1 MFNKIISLILIA
13 IIPFSTIQAKKP
25 KVSKE
30 EQLSELLKS
39 EFTIIAPEEN
49 LTQDLKTLDF
59 SMLYLKSTVLP
70 FVIPSSSPSDTPSFY
85 VDGQGLFCM
94 NIPDYNGMS
103 AQIKT
108 IKFNQD
114 SLVDLER
121 KKCKKQRDL
130 LKKQADER
138 EATLNEKIEKVQ
150 RDLSSKQKEYKSLQN
165 KMFWVQV
172 GSGVAILTISGFA
185 IYSSQR

>member
-13 IIPFSTIQAKKP
+13 IVPFSTIQAKKP
-25 KVSKE
+25 KISKE
-30 EQLSELLKS
+30 EQLTELLKS
-39 EFTIIAPEEN
+39 EFVIVPPEEN
-49 LTQDLKTLDF
+49 LSEDLKTLDF
-59 SMLYLKSTVLP
+59 NILYLKSTVLP
-70 FVIPSSSPSDTPSFY
+70 DVIPSITPSSVSSFY

-114 SLVDLER
+114 SLIALER
-121 KKCKKQRDL
+121 KKCKKQRDA

-138 EATLNEKIEKVQ
+138 EASLEAKIEKVE
-150 RDLSSKQKEYKSLQN
+150 RDLSNKKKEYKSLQN

-172 GSGVAILTISGFA
+172 GSGAAILAISGFA

>member
-13 IIPFSTIQAKKP
+13 TIPFSSIQAKKP
-25 KVSKE
+25 KISKE

-39 EFTIIAPEEN
+39 EFVIIPPEEN
-49 LTQDLKTLDF
+49 LTIDLKTLDF

-70 FVIPSSSPSDTPSFY
+70 NVIPSLTPSSALPFY

-94 NIPDYNGMS
+94 NIPNYNDMS

-114 SLVDLER
+114 SLVKLER
-121 KKCKKQRDL
+121 KKCKKQREA

-138 EATLNEKIEKVQ
+138 EASLQAKIEKVQ
-150 RDLSSKQKEYKSLQN
+150 RDLSSKEKEYKSLQS

-172 GSGVAILTISGFA
+172 GSGAAILAISGLA

>member
-13 IIPFSTIQAKKP
+13 TIPFNTIQAKKP

-39 EFTIIAPEEN
+39 EFVIVPPEEN
-49 LTQDLKTLDF
+49 LTIDLKTLDF
-59 SMLYLKSTVLP
+59 NMLYLKSTVLP
-70 FVIPSSSPSDTPSFY
+70 NVIPSLTPSSVLPFY

-94 NIPDYNGMS
+94 NIPNYNDMS

-114 SLVDLER
+114 SLVNLER
-121 KKCKKQRDL
+121 KKCKKQREA

-138 EATLNEKIEKVQ
+138 EASLQAKIEKVQ
-150 RDLSSKQKEYKSLQN
+150 RDLSSKEKEYKSLQS

-172 GSGVAILTISGFA
+172 GSGAAILAISGLA

>member
-1 MFNKIISLILIA
+1 
-13 IIPFSTIQAKKP
+13 
-25 KVSKE
+25 
-30 EQLSELLKS
+30 
-39 EFTIIAPEEN
+39 
-49 LTQDLKTLDF
+49 
-59 SMLYLKSTVLP
+59 
-70 FVIPSSSPSDTPSFY
+70 
-85 VDGQGLFCM
+85 M

-165 KMFWVQV
+165 KMFWVQI